1 MNVSTSTFGTRR
13 KRRNVGTVGDQENA
27 AELQLGPE
35 FSETQIDH
43 DGNTQQLVA
52 LNLSEARILIREAL
66 KERKKVMEAKHGISS
81 SGGDGG
87 LNGAGDDSGDAEEED
102 DEVIAKVA
110 LAPGANEVLKKTLE
124 YLNIFARFRDQETC
138 SVVESLLKPK
148 DYEDKE
154 FALHPFEIAQL
165 GSLAC
170 DEPDE
175 AKTLIPSLTNKKTDE
190 EMLEV
195 LNQLR
200 TYETPN

>member
-1 MNVSTSTFGTRR
+1 MNVSTSTLGA
-13 KRRNVGTVGDQENA
+13 KRRRRRNDAGVGDQENA
-27 AELQLGPE
+27 AVLQLGPE
-35 FSETQIDH
+35 FTETQIDH
-43 DGNTQQLVA
+43 EGNAQQLVA
-52 LNLSEARILIREAL
+52 LNFSEARILIREAL
-66 KERKKVMEAKHGISS
+66 KERKKVMDAK
-81 SGGDGG
+81 
-87 LNGAGDDSGDAEEED
+87 NGVASTSIADDDDD

-154 FALHPFEIAQL
+154 TSLHPFEIAQL

-175 AKTLIPSLTNKKTDE
+175 AKTLIPSLADKKSDE
-190 EMLEV
+190 ELLEV